1 MCRAVRFT
9 WIWRTEV
16 IPALQGSYL
25 SFQHFSLTILTV
37 LALAVGQILFKLAAR
52 GLAGTEPLVQ
62 QILVNHYLWIAL
74 AVYGVATA
82 FWIGLLREIPLHIA
96 YPFVA
101 LAFLFV
107 PVLGHWVLDE
117 PLRWQ
122 SLVGALVIV
131 VGVWISVGLE

>member
-1 MCRAVRFT
+1 M
-9 WIWRTEV
+9 WIWRTKA
-16 IPALQGSYL
+16 IPAIKGSKL
-25 SFQHFSLTILTV
+25 SFQHFTLTILTV
-37 LALAVGQILFKLAAR
+37 IALSVGQILFKLAAR
-52 GLAGTEPLVQ
+52 GLAGTEPLIQ
-62 QILVNHYLWIAL
+62 QILVNYYLWIAM

-82 FWIGLLREIPLHIA
+82 LWVALLRHIPLHIA

>member
-1 MCRAVRFT
+1 
-9 WIWRTEV
+9 
-16 IPALQGSYL
+16 L
-25 SFQHFSLTILTV
+25 SFQHFTLILLTV
-37 LALAVGQILFKLAAR
+37 LALSVGQVLFKLAAR
-52 GLAGTEPLVQ
+52 GLIGTEPLVQ

-82 FWIGLLREIPLHIA
+82 FWIGLLRQIPLHIA

-107 PVLGHWVLDE
+107 PILGYSFLNE

-122 SLVGALVIV
+122 SLLGALVIAI
-131 VGVWISVGLE
+131 GVWISVGLE

>member
-1 MCRAVRFT
+1 MS
-9 WIWRTEV
+9 
-16 IPALQGSYL
+16 L
-25 SFQHFSLTILTV
+25 QHFTLTILTV
-37 LALAVGQILFKLAAR
+37 LALSIGQILFKLAAR

-62 QILVNHYLWIAL
+62 QILVNHYLWVAL

-82 FWIGLLREIPLHIA
+82 FWIGLLRQIPLHIA

-107 PVLGHWVLDE
+107 PLLGHWVLDE

-122 SLVGALVIV
+122 SLLGALVIV